1 MSESLHNSLAT
12 YGVPRRHLH
21 VVHPAADS
29 PAPAA
34 TAPVAT
40 APVASV
46 PVVAPPDWASRLS
59 NREVE
64 VLRCIAAGLST
75 TEIAQSLFIST
86 ATVKSH
92 IARLIMKV
100 EVRDR
105 LQLVIAAYRS
115 GFIQVN

>member
-1 MSESLHNSLAT
+1 MSESMHSTLAT
-12 YGVPRRHLH
+12 YGVHHRRHLQ
-21 VVHPAADS
+21 VVPPASSGPEA
-29 PAPAA
+29 
-34 TAPVAT
+34 APVR
-40 APVASV
+40 
-46 PVVAPPDWASRLS
+46 PPAWADRLS

-64 VLRCIAAGLST
+64 VLHCIAAGLST
-75 TEIAQSLFIST
+75 TEIAQTLFISV

-115 GFIQVN
+115 GFIQVS

>member
-1 MSESLHNSLAT
+1 MSESLHHPEAT
-12 YGVPRRHLH
+12 YGEHRRHLQ
-21 VVHPAADS
+21 VVR
-29 PAPAA
+29 PAPSPHEA
-34 TAPVAT
+34 APVDTARAT
-40 APVASV
+40 
-46 PVVAPPDWASRLS
+46 PPSWAHRLS

-64 VLRCIAAGLST
+64 VLQCIAAGLST
-75 TEIAQSLFIST
+75 TEIAQTLFIST

-115 GFIQVN
+115 GFIRVN

>member
-1 MSESLHNSLAT
+1 MSESLHSTEAP
-12 YGVPRRHLH
+12 YGVHRRHLQ
-21 VVHPAADS
+21 VVHPAPS
-29 PAPAA
+29 PAEG
-34 TAPVAT
+34 APVSVT
-40 APVASV
+40 A
-46 PVVAPPDWASRLS
+46 APPWVHRLS

-64 VLRCIAAGLST
+64 VLQCIADGLST
-75 TEIAQSLFIST
+75 TEIAQTLFIST

-105 LQLVIAAYRS
+105 LQLVIEAYRS